1 MWDLGGR
8 SNYMELK
15 LFGFI
20 EEVLDELEDRRPG
33 FEEASKE
40 IENFF
45 EEILSETEKGYLN
58 INTRVKSSKSLKEKI
73 IRNQYYQKYETKEL
87 LFKNVPDIIGV
98 RIECRFI
105 QDEADLYKYIKRF
118 FNEKSEE
125 DKELYFNSK
134 KPNILLN
141 LVGKQPQEQKNGMK
155 IYRIDGKYR
164 EGEVEVNFEVQ
175 IKSLVNV
182 FWGEIEHKVIYKNFN
197 YVIADKFYKDI
208 MKSIKNSLST
218 IDQQLLLISNQFD
231 QGEGDS
237 YVTQE
242 EQMEKVLAKI
252 IYDMFAMKMKE
263 SIGVLV
269 DFKKSCEAIVKYVFR
284 DTLGREASERG
295 ENILIGFEKVR
306 GIDKE
311 GIDFTQRLE
320 FEDEPRYED
329 AYTEI
334 IGRHIQERINEEFQW
349 NLFFRILFAIEP
361 ENNRGDFENFIHYYT
376 QKIYSRINDSKLNS
390 NFTDEETTE
399 IIKRLLLVFS
409 KCFVKINSVELLYDN
424 MLEQALKHINS
435 VTEAIYKN
443 VLTYEQ
449 WEKEK
454 SIYIGLL
461 EVRLLMM
468 FNLDVDSDK
477 VLAILDG
484 IRTTKSN
491 VEVPK
496 GMIKYIYK
504 LG

>member
-1 MWDLGGR
+1 M
-8 SNYMELK
+8 
-15 LFGFI
+15 
-20 EEVLDELEDRRPG
+20 
-33 FEEASKE
+33 
-40 IENFF
+40 
-45 EEILSETEKGYLN
+45 
-58 INTRVKSSKSLKEKI
+58 KSSKSLKEKI

-409 KCFVKINSVELLYDN
+409 KCFVKINSVELLYDS

-449 WEKEK
+449 WEKEE

-468 FNLDVDSDK
+468 FNLDVDSSK

>member
-1 MWDLGGR
+1 
-8 SNYMELK
+8 MELK

-20 EEVLDELEDRRPG
+20 EEVLDELENRRVV
-33 FEEASKE
+33 FEEISKE
-40 IENFF
+40 IEDFF
-45 EEILSETEKGYLN
+45 EDILRGTEKGYLN
-58 INTRVKSSKSLKEKI
+58 INTRVKGAKSLKEKI

-87 LFKNVPDIIGV
+87 LFQNVPDLIGA

-118 FNEKSEE
+118 FNEKSEMY
-125 DKELYFNSK
+125 KEFYFNSK
-134 KPNILLN
+134 RPDILLS
-141 LVGKQPQEQKNGMK
+141 LAGKQPQEQKNGMK
-155 IYRIDGKYR
+155 IYRIDGKYLAD
-164 EGEVEVNFEVQ
+164 ELEVNFEVQ

-231 QGEGDS
+231 QSREDS
-237 YVTQE
+237 YTTHE
-242 EQMEKVLAKI
+242 EQMEKILAKL
-252 IYDMFAMKMKE
+252 IYDIFAIKMKE

-284 DTLGREASERG
+284 DMLGKGLFEYG
-295 ENILIGFEKVR
+295 EHMIIGFEKVR
-306 GIDKE
+306 SINQE

-320 FEDEPRYED
+320 FENEPQYED
-329 AYTEI
+329 TYKEI
-334 IGRHIQERINEEFQW
+334 IGKHIQERINEEFQW
-349 NLFFRILFAIEP
+349 NLFFRILFALEP
-361 ENNRGDFENFIHYYT
+361 ENNRKDFENFIHYYT
-376 QKIYSRINDSKLNS
+376 QKIYSRVNDSKLSS

-399 IIKRLLLVFS
+399 IIKGLLLTFS
-409 KCFVKINSVELLYDN
+409 ECFVKINSVDLLYDS
-424 MLEQALKHINS
+424 MLEQALKQINGI
-435 VTEAIYKN
+435 TEAIYKN
-443 VLTYEQ
+443 VITYEQ

-454 SIYIGLL
+454 KIYIDLL

-468 FNLDVDSDK
+468 FNIDVDPNK
-477 VLAILDG
+477 VLAILDS

-496 GMIKYIYK
+496 GMMKYIYK

>member
-1 MWDLGGR
+1 
-8 SNYMELK
+8 MELK

-58 INTRVKSSKSLKEKI
+58 INTRVKSSNSLKEKI

-125 DKELYFNSK
+125 EKELYFNSK

-141 LVGKQPQEQKNGMK
+141 LAGKQPQEQKNGMK

-197 YVIADKFYKDI
+197 YVIADEFYKDI

-231 QGEGDS
+231 QGGEDS
-237 YVTQE
+237 YVTQK
-242 EQMEKVLAKI
+242 EQMKKILAKL
-252 IYDMFAMKMKE
+252 IYDIFAVKMKE

-284 DTLGREASERG
+284 DTLGKEASEYG
-295 ENILIGFEKVR
+295 EHMIIGFEKVR
-306 GIDKE
+306 GIDQE

-320 FEDEPRYED
+320 FENEPQYED
-329 AYTEI
+329 VYTEI

-361 ENNRGDFENFIHYYT
+361 ENNCEDFENFTHYYT
-376 QKIYSRINDSKLNS
+376 QKIYSRVNDSKLSS

-468 FNLDVDSDK
+468 FNLDVDSGK

>member
-1 MWDLGGR
+1 MV
-8 SNYMELK
+8 YFMELK

-20 EEVLDELEDRRPG
+20 EEVLDELEDRRPML
-33 FEEASKE
+33 EEISKE
-40 IENFF
+40 IEDFF
-45 EEILSETEKGYLN
+45 EEVLRGTEKGYLN
-58 INTRVKSSKSLKEKI
+58 INTRVKGFKSLKEKI

-87 LFKNVPDIIGV
+87 LFQNVTDIIGV

-118 FNEKSEE
+118 FNEKSEVNNE
-125 DKELYFNSK
+125 WYFNSK
-134 KPNILLN
+134 RPNILLS
-141 LVGKQPQEQKNGMK
+141 LAGKQPQEQKNGMK
-155 IYRIDGKYR
+155 IYRIDGKYV
-164 EGEVEVNFEVQ
+164 ENEIEVNFEVQ

-231 QGEGDS
+231 QGEEDS
-237 YVTQE
+237 YITQE
-242 EQMEKVLAKI
+242 EQMEKILAKM
-252 IYDMFAMKMKE
+252 IYDIFAIKMKE

-284 DTLGREASERG
+284 ETLGREVSECG
-295 ENILIGFEKVR
+295 EHMMIGFQKVR
-306 GIDKE
+306 GIDRE
-311 GIDFTQRLE
+311 GIDFTQKLE
-320 FEDEPRYED
+320 FEDKTHYED
-329 AYTEI
+329 ACAEM

-349 NLFFRILFAIEP
+349 NLFFRILFALEP
-361 ENNRGDFENFIHYYT
+361 ENNSRDFENFIHYYT

-390 NFTDEETTE
+390 NFTGEETTQ
-399 IIKRLLLVFS
+399 IIRRLLLVFS
-409 KCFVKINSVELLYDN
+409 KCFVKINSVELLYDS
-424 MLEQALKHINS
+424 MLEQALKQINN
-435 VTEAIYKN
+435 VAEAVYKN

-449 WEKEK
+449 WENEK
-454 SIYIGLL
+454 KIYIDLL

-468 FNLDVDSDK
+468 FNIDIDPSK

-484 IRTTKSN
+484 IRITKSN

-496 GMIKYIYK
+496 GMMKYIYK

>member
-1 MWDLGGR
+1 MWDLGGK
-8 SNYMELK
+8 SHFMELK

-20 EEVLDELEDRRPG
+20 EEVLDELEDRRLG

-125 DKELYFNSK
+125 NKELYFNSK

-141 LVGKQPQEQKNGMK
+141 LAGKQPQEQKNGMK

-231 QGEGDS
+231 QGEEDS

-252 IYDMFAMKMKE
+252 IYDIFAMKMKE

-284 DTLGREASERG
+284 DTLGRKASERG

-306 GIDKE
+306 GIDRE
-311 GIDFTQRLE
+311 RIDFTQKLE
-320 FEDEPRYED
+320 FEEAPCYED

-361 ENNRGDFENFIHYYT
+361 ENNCEDFENFIHYYT

-399 IIKRLLLVFS
+399 IIRRLLLVFS
-409 KCFVKINSVELLYDN
+409 KCFVKINSVELLYDS

-454 SIYIGLL
+454 NIYIGLL

-468 FNLDVDSDK
+468 FNVDVDSGK

>member
-1 MWDLGGR
+1 
-8 SNYMELK
+8 MELK

-58 INTRVKSSKSLKEKI
+58 INTRVKSSNSLKEKI

-125 DKELYFNSK
+125 EKELYFNSK

-141 LVGKQPQEQKNGMK
+141 LAGKQPQEQKNGMK

-197 YVIADKFYKDI
+197 YVIADEFYKDI

-231 QGEGDS
+231 QGGEDS
-237 YVTQE
+237 YVTQK
-242 EQMEKVLAKI
+242 EQMKKILAKL
-252 IYDMFAMKMKE
+252 IYDIFAVKMKE

-284 DTLGREASERG
+284 DTLGKEASEYG
-295 ENILIGFEKVR
+295 EHMIIGFEKVR
-306 GIDKE
+306 GIDQE

-320 FEDEPRYED
+320 FENEPQYED
-329 AYTEI
+329 VYTEI

-361 ENNRGDFENFIHYYT
+361 ENNCEDFENFTHYYT
-376 QKIYSRINDSKLNS
+376 QKIYSRVNDSKLSS

>member
-1 MWDLGGR
+1 
-8 SNYMELK
+8 MELK

-58 INTRVKSSKSLKEKI
+58 INTRVKSSNSLKEKI

-141 LVGKQPQEQKNGMK
+141 LAGKQPQEQKNGMK

-237 YVTQE
+237 FVTQE
-242 EQMEKVLAKI
+242 AEMEKVLAKV
-252 IYDMFAMKMKE
+252 IYDIFAMKMKE

-306 GIDKE
+306 GIDRE

-409 KCFVKINSVELLYDN
+409 KCFVKINSVELLYDS

-468 FNLDVDSDK
+468 FNLDVDSGK